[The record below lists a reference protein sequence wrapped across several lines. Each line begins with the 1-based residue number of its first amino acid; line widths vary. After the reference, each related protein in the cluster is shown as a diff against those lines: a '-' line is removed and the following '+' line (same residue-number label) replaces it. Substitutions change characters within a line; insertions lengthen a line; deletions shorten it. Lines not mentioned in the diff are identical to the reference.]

1 MYGLDDGIIR
11 SKLALT
17 SSLKAKRPR
26 TRVATTH
33 ASNTAARLLKMNR
46 STTLPERVSKSL
58 RFPITGMAAFPT
70 WPLLIRMCPSKR
82 LGVERG
88 DLDRG
93 DAVDTGQGDRL
104 RAARN
109 SAQHL

>member
-17 SSLKAKRPR
+17 SSLKAKKPR

-33 ASNTAARLLKMNR
+33 ASSTAARLLKMNL
-46 STTLPERVSKSL
+46 STRLPERVSKSR
-58 RFPITGMAAFPT
+58 RFPTTGMAAFPT
-70 WPLLIRMCPSKR
+70 WPLLIRLCPSKR

-88 DLDRG
+88 DLDRRN
-93 DAVDTGQGDRL
+93 AVHAGQD
-104 RAARN
+104 
-109 SAQHL
+109 